1 MDNFSSPAIS
11 KMRRR
16 LTLLE
21 SMHHEWIE
29 DLVATLKTIPSYENA
44 IISSPDGPFTVAELV
59 EDIQKLRPRGIEY
72 IRLWRRTLVTLS
84 KGRKQDYGT
93 LHAINSEGEE

>member
-1 MDNFSSPAIS
+1 MDNISSPVIS
-11 KMRRR
+11 KMHRR
-16 LTLLE
+16 LTLFE
-21 SMHHEWIE
+21 NMHHEWIE

-59 EDIQKLRPRGIEY
+59 DDIQKLRLGWVYEY

-84 KGRKQDYGT
+84 KGRKSVGF
-93 LHAINSEGEE
+93 LLG